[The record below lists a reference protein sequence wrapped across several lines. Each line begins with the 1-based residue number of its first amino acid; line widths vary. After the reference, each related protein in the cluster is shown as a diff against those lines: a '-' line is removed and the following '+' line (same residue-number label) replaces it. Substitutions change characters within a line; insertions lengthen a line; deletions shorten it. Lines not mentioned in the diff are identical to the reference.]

1 MGQTI
6 LTSKQLDFLECV
18 SDEKQITKR
27 FYLTGGTALAE
38 FYLRHRL
45 SEDIDLFCEDA
56 EVDAR
61 VVEAFLQRVSDKLGI
76 KKIKRSQFLGLIS
89 YGLIFKDY
97 ATLKVDFNYYPFPR
111 INKGKKYKNLDV
123 DSTYDIAVNK
133 VHTLFMKP
141 RARDY
146 IDLYCIMTVQEDY
159 SLEKLILDAKA
170 KFDWD
175 IDKLNLASQFVR
187 VKEFKLDYPKM
198 LIPFSANKMEEFFLQ
213 QAKKLKEEI
222 LE

>member
-1 MGQTI
+1 M
-6 LTSKQLDFLECV
+6 ECV
-18 SDEKQITKR
+18 SSEKQITKR

-45 SEDIDLFCEDA
+45 SEDIDLFCENA
-56 EVDAR
+56 EVDAKA
-61 VVEAFLQRVSDKLGI
+61 VEAFLQRVAYKLGI

-89 YGLIFKDY
+89 YGLVFKDD
-97 ATLKVDFNYYPFPR
+97 TVLKVDFNYYPFPR
-111 INKGKKYKNLDV
+111 INKGKKYKNIDV
-123 DSTYDIAVNK
+123 DSLYDIAVNK

-146 IDLYCIMTVQEDY
+146 IDLYCIMTTQKNY

-175 IDKLNLASQFVR
+175 IDRLNLASQFVR
-187 VKEFKLDYPKM
+187 VREFKVDYPKM
-198 LIPFSANKMEEFFLQ
+198 LIPFSEEQMEKFFLRLAQ
-213 QAKKLKEEI
+213 KLKKEI
-222 LE
+222 LK